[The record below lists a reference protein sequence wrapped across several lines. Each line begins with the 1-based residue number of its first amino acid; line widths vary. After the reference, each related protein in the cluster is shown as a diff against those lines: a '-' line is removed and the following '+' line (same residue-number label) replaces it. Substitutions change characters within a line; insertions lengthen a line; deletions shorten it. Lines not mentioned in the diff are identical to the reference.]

1 MGVEIYP
8 LSQRRNIIMIEK
20 IKNKCQHFV
29 NEHKV
34 ETIAVL
40 VILIIAIII

>member
-1 MGVEIYP
+1 
-8 LSQRRNIIMIEK
+8 MIEK

-29 NEHKV
+29 DEHKV

-40 VILIIAIII
+40 VILVIAIII

>member
-8 LSQRRNIIMIEK
+8 LSQRRNRIMIEK
-20 IKNKCQHFV
+20 IKNKFQHFV

-34 ETIAVL
+34 ETIAVI
-40 VILIIAIII
+40 VIIVIAIII

>member
-8 LSQRRNIIMIEK
+8 LSQRRNIVMIEK

-29 NEHKV
+29 DEHKV

-40 VILIIAIII
+40 IILVIAIII